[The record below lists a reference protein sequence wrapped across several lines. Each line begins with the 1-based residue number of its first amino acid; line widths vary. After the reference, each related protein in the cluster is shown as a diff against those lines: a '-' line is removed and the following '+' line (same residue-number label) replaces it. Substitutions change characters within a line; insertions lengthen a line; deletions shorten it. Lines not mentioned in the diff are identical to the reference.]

1 MLLDQKEKL
10 IMTYLY
16 DNCPPKGA
24 HLVYAENIA
33 KFVTDKK
40 RVISLTE
47 LDEIMSSLQK
57 DNYIDCVSS
66 DSKKGTVYCVSLK
79 TKGHLFK
86 KDLQKEKKQNRMLI
100 LRTIILA
107 VLSFFI
113 GIILKAI
120 FS

>member
-10 IMTYLY
+10 IMGFLFDMCSQKGSHLISD
-16 DNCPPKGA
+16 DNI
-24 HLVYAENIA
+24 V
-33 KFVTDKK
+33 KFVCEKK
-40 RVISLTE
+40 RIVSLTE

-57 DNYIDCVSS
+57 DNYIDYVSS
-66 DSKKGTVYCVSLK
+66 ESKKGTVYCISLK

-86 KDLQKEKKQNRMLI
+86 KDLQKEKKQNKMLI

-107 VLSFFI
+107 VLSFFV